1 MLCPYKGAAL
11 STLERIKGTVTSY
24 YVNQIYKNEQYNL
37 YWFINSKGYV
47 HVLKPCKVL
56 LNGKFLHYAIEDN
69 LLTTDNMVQSKGTDG
84 KYSTRKE
91 TIEELERRLHN
102 ERL

>member
-11 STLERIKGTVTSY
+11 LTLEKIKGTVTSY

-37 YWFINSKGYV
+37 YWFINSKGYA

-56 LNGKFLHYAIEDN
+56 LNGRFLHYAIEDN
-69 LLTTDNMVQSKGTDG
+69 DLSTAFKNSNFVRIYKRIVGDL
-84 KYSTRKE
+84 KYSDKLKSWME
-91 TIEELERRLHN
+91 QN
-102 ERL
+102 K

>member
-11 STLERIKGTVTSY
+11 STLERIKGAVTSY
-24 YVNQIYKNEQYNL
+24 FVNQIYKNEQYNL

-84 KYSTRKE
+84 RYGTLKE
-91 TIEELERRLHN
+91 VIEELERRLHN

>member
-11 STLERIKGTVTSY
+11 LTLEKIKGTVTSY
-24 YVNQIYKNEQYNL
+24 YVNQIYKNL

-56 LNGKFLHYAIEDN
+56 LNGRFLHYAIEDN
-69 LLTTDNMVQSKGTDG
+69 LLTTDNMVQSKGRYG
-84 KYSTRKE
+84 KYSTLKE

-102 ERL
+102 EKL